1 MRPLIVSACV
11 LACVA
16 ALQSPGGKGNVW
28 GSHRLP
34 ATATKAAGMT
44 DDVADAVASTTA
56 RRTRLL
62 SKQRRPP
69 TTGKS
74 QRVVKAVPR
83 KRSIDAR
90 SSRRFVSNKS
100 ALHHELQRHIRS
112 SRSFSRGLKSPRA
125 ARDAVSAAVD
135 AMHAGVLFDSVHD
148 YTLAISALG
157 AVGDLDRA
165 LALLS
170 SMDRP
175 PPPPTK
181 TTGTTGTT
189 GTTTAAARPA
199 PRRRDAIRV
208 VPDTIVY
215 NTALAACARARRP
228 REALALL
235 RKMRA
240 PRLAGADAAAGSDV
254 AGGVGGAV
262 PDLKASCLF
271 FFLSPTQCVTSL
283 VDR

>member
-1 MRPLIVSACV
+1 MRGIVSACV

-74 QRVVKAVPR
+74 QRVVNAVPR

-175 PPPPTK
+175 PPPQTK
-181 TTGTTGTT
+181 TTGTT

-254 AGGVGGAV
+254 AGGGGGAV
-262 PDLKASCLF
+262 PDLKASCLI
-271 FFLSPTQCVTSL
+271 FFLSPTQCVTPL